1 MVEPSPATC
10 HQTKLEMANTLRPN
24 SSQSQR
30 PHSSL
35 SLRAPSRTSSRPLS
49 RISGRTYLSRYA
61 AKTIHLARVLVSNVT
76 KMDMDDD
83 PNEFPLLY
91 EKTLRALE
99 TKQMFTETMESTE
112 ARIRRVSRKAR
123 INMQDNLGE
132 ALLQSWDLLKASAS
146 DDFEEDEE
154 IRLSNL
160 PELMQFLPDDASP
173 NGLKLSHSAL
183 EEYLPVVK
191 SDLFNHF
198 PNPAYTN
205 REIVEAIQQKQS
217 WRPEWDPKI
226 LWNRPFNVADPST
239 LGAMADSVSFSS
251 KLSIRTTTPRF
262 IDEVDAVRNAL
273 LILQG
278 IDSPLLAFLND
289 DHDEPTQASIHP
301 EAPRV
306 LHLSAEAYRSILTEL
321 CFVATRLQEL
331 RYFASSVFAL
341 SATKLLRTSRMKS
354 RYSCRTLE
362 AFAEGVHKYIIDI
375 EKWCAERDEAI
386 VQARNGVGRQI
397 VVTLLS
403 LHYDVKSKATATL
416 ELLQDILRRLLRS
429 ESHHLGDTHHQKD
442 VEKIGFLR
450 AIDFGSIAPHRLS
463 TRLLDFIQD
472 SIDIQLAIGDYHAA
486 SKLSELFVATAE
498 PLWKSVG
505 KWVSNGIT
513 ISLGQGEDE
522 DYFDSLDKE
531 LFIRRRSTDFI
542 DPEFWER
549 GYILHTEV
557 ESDDDE
563 DEDEEEEKEFKQSQ
577 ITFLVPRIFMAIAED
592 VLRVGKAVGLLRAI
606 GIEPFHDQ
614 EKLSEMR
621 NWCSF
626 SELYQRYTPSSYRF
640 RHITLIS
647 SHLSAALV
655 PRRSGEVKH
664 PPIR

>member
-10 HQTKLEMANTLRPN
+10 HQTKLEMANTLRPS

-160 PELMQFLPDDASP
+160 PELMQFLLELSSAPLPSTLVHADIILSGERELSKKEKKLTWTKILEEEPLEGEHWEGIFDSIRLTYDDDGDSLSSWGSDNEDENLLSDVEPEDASP
-173 NGLKLSHSAL
+173 NGLKLSRSAP
-183 EEYLPVVK
+183 EEYLPVVR

-278 IDSPLLAFLND
+278 IDSPLLVFLND

-331 RYFASSVFAL
+331 RYFASS
-341 SATKLLRTSRMKS
+341 
-354 RYSCRTLE
+354 
-362 AFAEGVHKYIIDI
+362 
-375 EKWCAERDEAI
+375 
-386 VQARNGVGRQI
+386 
-397 VVTLLS
+397 
-403 LHYDVKSKATATL
+403 
-416 ELLQDILRRLLRS
+416 
-429 ESHHLGDTHHQKD
+429 
-442 VEKIGFLR
+442 
-450 AIDFGSIAPHRLS
+450 
-463 TRLLDFIQD
+463 
-472 SIDIQLAIGDYHAA
+472 
-486 SKLSELFVATAE
+486 
-498 PLWKSVG
+498 
-505 KWVSNGIT
+505 
-513 ISLGQGEDE
+513 
-522 DYFDSLDKE
+522 
-531 LFIRRRSTDFI
+531 
-542 DPEFWER
+542 
-549 GYILHTEV
+549 
-557 ESDDDE
+557 
-563 DEDEEEEKEFKQSQ
+563 
-577 ITFLVPRIFMAIAED
+577 
-592 VLRVGKAVGLLRAI
+592 
-606 GIEPFHDQ
+606 
-614 EKLSEMR
+614 
-621 NWCSF
+621 
-626 SELYQRYTPSSYRF
+626 
-640 RHITLIS
+640 
-647 SHLSAALV
+647 
-655 PRRSGEVKH
+655 
-664 PPIR
+664 